1 MYVCGISV
9 SSGLPLTPVA
19 DTCRSARHALSLI
32 ATARP
37 KAFITTIAREVHRQT
52 VQAANAQSPP
62 PVHPPGLA
70 RARAEILRVL
80 DVLVEKMPGDM
91 AELLVEVMDIIMYC
105 LDPSVLK
112 KKGLQECFPCIC
124 RFATVSYC
132 NNSHRIAVE
141 ARAGR
146 LALYDIRTGKSQTIQ
161 GHKGPITAL
170 AFAPDGRYLA
180 TFSEPEHRLAFWQVS
195 LKTIQEC
202 VPVRGRPRAYT
213 CGVHFL
219 QETGHCQIL
228 HLPVACPYA
237 MDGLITCVLN
247 ESRAE
252 T

>member
-146 LALYDIRTGKSQTIQ
+146 LALYDIRTGKSQMNTSLLGSLGMLNSAPQLRCVKVLDTPPLPLAPVPSVPALSTPATIMNLR
-161 GHKGPITAL
+161 PTRLIWTTNRAIIVM
-170 AFAPDGRYLA
+170 APDGREQRY
-180 TFSEPEHRLAFWQVS
+180 QV
-195 LKTIQEC
+195 
-202 VPVRGRPRAYT
+202 
-213 CGVHFL
+213 
-219 QETGHCQIL
+219 
-228 HLPVACPYA
+228 
-237 MDGLITCVLN
+237 
-247 ESRAE
+247 
-252 T
+252 